1 MQTNHLQNLYKVSTV
16 LVIILSILALIY
28 SYGQLK
34 ANGLIGA
41 SAQNTITITGNG
53 KVDAKPDL
61 ATVTATLRENGK
73 TTKEAQDK
81 LALKWSKASPAVKDL
96 IDEKDIK
103 TSGYTTYPKYVYT
116 TTGKASIESYEASQ
130 TIEFKIRKTDDTS
143 KIINI
148 LSTNGIN
155 EVSGPNFSI
164 DEPEKLQEIARAEAI
179 TDARTKAKKL
189 AAQLGVDIGRIV
201 SFTEDTG
208 MSTPI
213 AYMSRDMQMSKT
225 ASAPA
230 PEIQTGQQTIESNI
244 SITFEIK

>member
-213 AYMSRDMQMSKT
+213 AYMSRDMERSKT

-230 PEIQTGQQTIESNI
+230 PEIQTGQQTIESNV